1 MSNNPNESIPELNFS
16 AILGS
21 SVHDMKNSLSIIR
34 DLIGHMAKD
43 FQHSEYKNFG
53 QLEFEAN
60 RMNNSLMQLLVL
72 YKLDLSRFNLTIDEY
87 PAIDLLN
94 EVVAQQ
100 EALLALND
108 IQITIECEEDLYC
121 YCDFN
126 IISSALSTIL
136 NNSQRYTKQQILL
149 SAKQEKQHIIFCIE
163 DDGAGY
169 PDIFMQPTGS
179 AKDQVNFNTGSTGL
193 GLFFAQTMAAMH
205 SNGGNVGSTIIDN
218 QSKLGGARFKLLLP

>member
-1 MSNNPNESIPELNFS
+1 MPNKPNESIPDLNFS
-16 AILGS
+16 TILGS

-34 DLIGHMAKD
+34 DLIGQMAKN

-87 PAIDLLN
+87 PVIDLLN

-108 IQITIECEEDLYC
+108 IQIAIDCEEDLFC
-121 YCDFN
+121 YFDFY

-149 SAKQEKQHIIFCIE
+149 SAKQDKQHVVFCIE

-169 PDIFMQPTGS
+169 PEIFMQPNGNSTN
-179 AKDQVNFNTGSTGL
+179 QVNFNTGSTGL
-193 GLFFAQTMAAMH
+193 GLFFAETMAAMH
-205 SNGGNVGSTIIDN
+205 SNGGNIGSTIIDN
-218 QSKLGGARFKLLLP
+218 QSNLGGARFRLLLP